1 LAPEVDLSK
10 KKSAL
15 VTSTRAVLRAPLAHD
30 RDDSDT
36 GGRHQHLVAALLLTP
51 VTSVA
56 TFFFFRFF
64 SQSQFE

>member
-1 LAPEVDLSK
+1 
-10 KKSAL
+10 
-15 VTSTRAVLRAPLAHD
+15 VLRAPLAHD

-56 TFFFFRFF
+56 TLFFFVFF
-64 SQSQFE
+64 PSLNLSSFSRRLF